1 MQTADG
7 ETPAFPEVQWADNIP
22 ALLQARLV
30 QSFENAK
37 YLKVG
42 ADGGDLTADYKLSV
56 DIRRFRVVTSP
67 APPRADVEFSAKLL
81 DQDGKVVDARVF
93 SATAPVSATD
103 KSAVAADAIDTAFGT
118 SAAELVTWTL
128 EAMKTNESSADMTEP
143 PPEPAPTP

>member
-7 ETPAFPEVQWADNIP
+7 ESPAFPEVQWADNIP
-22 ALLQARLV
+22 ALVQARLV

-42 ADGGDLTADYKLSV
+42 ADGGDLTADFKLAV
-56 DIRRFRVVTSP
+56 DIRRFGVATSP
-67 APPRADVEFSAKLL
+67 VPAKADVEFSAKLL

-103 KSAVAADAIDTAFGT
+103 KSAVAADAIDAAFGT
-118 SAAELVTWTL
+118 SVTELVTWTL
-128 EAMKTNESSADMTEP
+128 DAMNKSSADMAEP
-143 PPEPAPTP
+143 EAEPAPAP